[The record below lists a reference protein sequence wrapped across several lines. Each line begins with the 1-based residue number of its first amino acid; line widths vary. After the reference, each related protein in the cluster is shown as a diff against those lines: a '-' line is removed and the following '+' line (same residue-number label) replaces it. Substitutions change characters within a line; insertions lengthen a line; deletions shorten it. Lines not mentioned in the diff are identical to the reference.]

1 VRAAAI
7 AVLML
12 SACGFDGLP
21 PLVDASDPDASEVD
35 ARVIDAEDP
44 DASGPDTPI
53 DTTPVDAAS
62 VMLVLAEVPLR
73 IAVGTTVTIRLTVG
87 GPPGT
92 VAWSLTSGGGGF
104 TPASGQVTLN
114 ASGLGTITTSYTAPG
129 TAGDLVHTLTLDD
142 GVAHQV
148 DVTTLVRTLAPLGN
162 AASFPDAAG
171 LQIPPNAL
179 YGQRLVVSQPRVVMR
194 LGLWADVS
202 GPSGRL
208 ALYTDDGTGPSAL
221 VASTPTFVVATGRT
235 EVDVATPVALAAGS
249 YWLLGNFDAG
259 AQLRRGS
266 LGESIASALLPASS
280 PLPSTISGPT
290 LSSSRSLNVFA
301 QVAP

>member
-1 VRAAAI
+1 MKAVAI
-7 AVLML
+7 AVLL
-12 SACGFDGLP
+12 LTACGFDGLP
-21 PLVDASDPDASEVD
+21 PLIDAGDPDASEADANEPDAGEVD
-35 ARVIDAEDP
+35 ASP
-44 DASGPDTPI
+44 DAPI
-53 DTTPVDAAS
+53 DTTPLDAAS
-62 VMLVLAEVPLR
+62 VTLVLTEVPLR

-104 TPASGQVTLN
+104 TPSSGQVTLGG
-114 ASGLGTITTSYTAPG
+114 SGLGTITTSYTAPG

-142 GVAHQV
+142 GVAHQT

-162 AASFPDAAG
+162 TASFPDAAG

-202 GPSGRL
+202 GPAGRL
-208 ALYTDDGTGPSAL
+208 ALYTDAGPGPAAL
-221 VASTPTFVVATGRT
+221 VASTPTFAVVSGVT
-235 EVDVATPVALAAGS
+235 EVDVASPVMLNSGV

-259 AQLRRGS
+259 TQVRRGA
-266 LGESIASALLPASS
+266 LGESIASTPLPASS
-280 PLPSTISGPT
+280 ALPSTISGAT
-290 LSSSRSLNVFA
+290 VSSSRSLNVFA